1 MRKKRW
7 LSITSLLLAL
17 ALVASACGNG
27 DDGTTGNGTTDDGAT
42 DGGAAPSGD
51 DVTIQLARFFGDCDE
66 STAGVT
72 DVSQATSECEVI
84 QILTNAFNEAD
95 NGIFVDRLGG
105 AVWDQ
110 YYTQLSTTFA
120 SGNPPNVA
128 VMHSHRLPDFASRN
142 LLRPIADDLPGA
154 GIDFSDF
161 TEPAQAGAQY
171 EGEVYAVPFDI
182 HGSLWHVNVDLFEE
196 AGLTD
201 GDGNPIMPTSVDE
214 LFEQAAA
221 IQDATG
227 ALYFSQDWFEF
238 AVGARLFLGLV
249 AQQGGDIVDA
259 DGNASVNTP
268 EGQEAL
274 RLLNELATTASD
286 PAQGYT
292 DSQQAFLDGNVAVLH
307 NGTWVVDQY
316 TREGDFTYA
325 ALQVP
330 VLYDQPGFWGDSH
343 MWVMP
348 ADSNEDPAIRDAGL
362 EFLAFLYDNIGEWAK
377 GTGHLANRTSVL
389 TSGELDDAPQR
400 ENYADAADTA
410 VFVPAVVGW
419 AGAWDALAD
428 ELQATWIGDKDPS
441 SALADAEARM
451 NEELGNF

>member
-27 DDGTTGNGTTDDGAT
+27 DDGTTDNGTTDDGAT